1 MILVDTSVWIDHLR
15 SANPQL
21 TALLMENAVLAH
33 PFVVGELALGTL
45 RHPEPVLGS
54 LVKLPQAVRAAD
66 TEVLQLIGQRK
77 LAGLG
82 IGYVD
87 AHLLASTLLSAD
99 ASLWTYDK
107 RLATVASRLGIAA
120 QLP

>member
-1 MILVDTSVWIDHLR
+1 MILVDTSVWIDHFR
-15 SANPQL
+15 SANRQL
-21 TALLMENAVLAH
+21 TLLLTENTVLAH

-66 TEVLQLIGQRK
+66 TEVLQLIRQRK

-120 QLP
+120 RLS